1 MNVHWINQLHPNN
14 EETAMDSEVDV
25 IGVGGAGGFLASSLY
40 RGGIHP
46 RVISRGAALKQLR
59 EVGLTTILD
68 NKRSTYFPISCSALD
83 DVQQFAPIVLLTTK
97 SYDIP
102 TLMEEMVSRIT
113 PETLVITVQN
123 GFAANDTVC
132 SAIGSDQ
139 AVMGVLYVGSHI
151 VSPGV
156 IEVKPG
162 VTQLF
167 LPVAHLKALNPLIDA
182 LETAGVEAALVDD
195 IERRMWMK
203 QLFLVPFAIL
213 NAEMRQPI
221 GKICEDEEACARWG
235 ALAEEIA
242 AIASACGVHMPA
254 DAAAASLSVAEGFDP
269 QADSSFARDVWAG
282 RPHEAEAL
290 IGPLLQRA
298 RKYDV
303 PCPLLQQAYR
313 YYLRK

>member
-1 MNVHWINQLHPNN
+1 M
-14 EETAMDSEVDV
+14 ASEVDV

-40 RGGIHP
+40 RGGMHP

-59 EVGLTTILD
+59 EVGLTIILD

-83 DVQQFAPIVLLTTK
+83 DVQHFAPIVLLTTK

-132 SAIGSDQ
+132 SAIGAEQ

-162 VTQLF
+162 ITQLF
-167 LPVAHLKALNPLIDA
+167 LPVVHLKALNPLIDA

-195 IERRMWMK
+195 IERRMWIK

-213 NAEMRQPI
+213 NAKMHQPI
-221 GKICEDEEACARWG
+221 GKICEDAAARKRWS
-235 ALAEEIA
+235 EIA
-242 AIASACGVHMPA
+242 IEIAHLAQVCDITMPV
-254 DAAAASLSVAEGFDP
+254 DPAAASLAVADRFDP
-269 QADSSFARDVWAG
+269 QADSSFARDVWAN

-290 IGPLLQRA
+290 MGPLLQRA
-298 RKYDV
+298 NKHGV
-303 PCPLLQQAYR
+303 SCPLLQQAFDYFMR
-313 YYLRK
+313 

>member
-1 MNVHWINQLHPNN
+1 MN
-14 EETAMDSEVDV
+14 SEVDV
-25 IGVGGAGGFLASSLY
+25 VGIGGAGGFLASSLY
-40 RGGIHP
+40 QGGLLP
-46 RVISRGAALKQLR
+46 RIISRGAALQQLR
-59 EVGLTTILD
+59 EIGLTIITD
-68 NKRSTYFPISCSALD
+68 NKRFTYFPINCLALD

-102 TLMEEMVSRIT
+102 TLMEEMIPRIT

-123 GFAANDTVC
+123 GFAAYDLVC
-132 SAIGSDQ
+132 SAIGPER
-139 AVMGVLYVGSHI
+139 AVMGVLYVGAHI

-213 NAEMRQPI
+213 NAKMHQPI
-221 GKICEDEEACARWG
+221 GKICEDAAARKRWS
-235 ALAEEIA
+235 EIA
-242 AIASACGVHMPA
+242 IEIAHIAQACDITMPV
-254 DAAAASLSVAEGFDP
+254 DPAAASLAVADRFDP
-269 QADSSFARDVWAG
+269 QADSSFARDVWAN
-282 RPHEAEAL
+282 RPHEADAL
-290 IGPLLQRA
+290 FTPLLKRA
-298 RKYDV
+298 KEHDV
-303 PCPLLQQAYR
+303 PCPLLQEAFAY
-313 YYLRK
+313 YAKH